1 MATNPRFLTTAPA
14 RAEEID
20 VGLRQYMLRVYNYMA
35 LGVAGTGIVSLAVA
49 LNPDIMAAVALGPM
63 KWVLFVGIIGLG
75 FMAPRVILRSSA
87 FMAHGAYW
95 LYAGLWGA
103 LLAPMFYRYTGE
115 SIVEVFFITA
125 AMFAGMSLYGYT
137 TKRDLSAIGRFLVLA
152 TFGLLFALFANI
164 FIFQSGGFHLIM
176 SFVVVLV
183 FAGLTAYQTQM
194 IMDSYY
200 QMDSGELV
208 TRKAIFGA
216 FLLYGCFVT
225 MFIWMLTIF
234 GVARD

>member
-1 MATNPRFLTTAPA
+1 MVTNPRYMTAVPA
-14 RAEEID
+14 RADEID

-35 LGVAGTGIVSLAVA
+35 LGVAGTGIVALAVA
-49 LNPDIMAAVALGPM
+49 LNPSIMQAVALGPM
-63 KWVLFVGIIGLG
+63 KWVLFIGIIGLG
-75 FMAPRVILRSSA
+75 FMAPRVILRGSA

-95 LYAGLWGA
+95 LYAGMWGA
-103 LLAPMFYRYTGE
+103 LLAPMFYMYTGG

-125 AMFAGMSLYGYT
+125 AMFASMSLYGYT
-137 TKRDLSAIGRFLVLA
+137 TKRDLSAIGRFLCMA
-152 TFGLLFALFANI
+152 TFGLLFALLANM
-164 FIFQSGGFHLIM
+164 FIFQSGGFHLVM

-194 IMDSYY
+194 IKDSYY
-200 QMDSGELV
+200 QTDSGEV
-208 TRKAIFGA
+208 VQRKAIFGA

-225 MFIWMLTIF
+225 MFIWMLQSF

>member
-1 MATNPRFLTTAPA
+1 MTAAPA
-14 RAEEID
+14 RADEID

-35 LGVAGTGIVSLAVA
+35 LGVAGTGIVALAVA
-49 LNPDIMAAVALGPM
+49 LNPGIMQAVALGPM
-63 KWVLFVGIIGLG
+63 KWVLFIGIIGLG
-75 FMAPRVILRSSA
+75 FMAPRVILRGSA

-95 LYAGLWGA
+95 LYAGMWGA
-103 LLAPMFYRYTGE
+103 LLAPMFYMYTGE

-152 TFGLLFALFANI
+152 AFGLLFALLANI
-164 FIFQSGGFHLIM
+164 FIFQSGGFHLMM
-176 SFVVVLV
+176 SFAVVLV

-194 IMDSYY
+194 IKDSYY
-200 QMDSGELV
+200 QMDSGEVV

-234 GVARD
+234 GIARD